1 LIYKKNI
8 SISNKGMSLA
18 LFASPV
24 ECKDDY
30 LENKINKEKAKLSFQ
45 SLQTQLKPSSAHG
58 AYNALHGKDS
68 DYNMNAVY
76 NIHQNVKEESEQ
88 ELSNFYQNEKEE
100 TSLKPVI
107 STNQYM
113 LMDDQDKVPAKKID
127 SVLVDKI
134 DRLMEMLEEQSEIKT
149 TKKNEEIVLYCFLG
163 IFTIYVL
170 DSFASIG
177 KYSR

>member
-1 LIYKKNI
+1 
-8 SISNKGMSLA
+8 MSLA

-24 ECKDDY
+24 ECKDEY
-30 LENKINKEKAKLSFQ
+30 LESKINKEKTKLNYQ

-58 AYNALHGKDS
+58 AYNAMNGKES
-68 DYNMNAVY
+68 EYNMNSVY
-76 NIHQNVKEESEQ
+76 NIHQNVKEESER
-88 ELSNFYQNEKEE
+88 ELSNFYQSEKERE
-100 TSLKPVI
+100 SIPPVI
-107 STNQYM
+107 KTSQYM
-113 LMDDQDKVPAKKID
+113 LLEDQDKVPTKSID
-127 SVLVDKI
+127 SVLVHKI
-134 DRLMEMLEEQSEIKT
+134 DKLMEMMEEQSEIRT

>member
-1 LIYKKNI
+1 
-8 SISNKGMSLA
+8 MSLA

-30 LENKINKEKAKLSFQ
+30 LENKINKEKAKLSFH

-58 AYNALHGKDS
+58 AYNALNGKDS

-88 ELSNFYQNEKEE
+88 ELSNFYQEEKE
-100 TSLKPVI
+100 TIVKPLI
-107 STNQYM
+107 KTNQYM
-113 LMDDQDKVPAKKID
+113 LMEEQDKVPAKKID

-149 TKKNEEIVLYCFLG
+149 TKKNEEVVLYCFLG

>member
-1 LIYKKNI
+1 
-8 SISNKGMSLA
+8 MSLA
-18 LFASPV
+18 LFASPI

-30 LENKINKEKAKLSFQ
+30 LETKINKEKTKLNYQ

-58 AYNALHGKDS
+58 AYNAMNGKES
-68 DYNMNAVY
+68 EYNMSAVY
-76 NIHQNVKEESEQ
+76 NIHQNVKEESER
-88 ELSNFYQNEKEE
+88 ELSNFYQMEKEKEE
-100 TSLKPVI
+100 IMPVI
-107 STNQYM
+107 KTNQYM
-113 LMDDQDKVPAKKID
+113 LMEDQEKVPAKSIDSILVHKID
-127 SVLVDKI
+127 K
-134 DRLMEMLEEQSEIKT
+134 LMEMIEDQSEIRT

>member
-1 LIYKKNI
+1 
-8 SISNKGMSLA
+8 MSLA

-58 AYNALHGKDS
+58 AYNALIGKDS

-88 ELSNFYQNEKEE
+88 ELSNFYQEEKE
-100 TSLKPVI
+100 TIVKPLI
-107 STNQYM
+107 KTNQYM
-113 LMDDQDKVPAKKID
+113 LMEEQDKVPAKKID